1 MADWLQTVRLHAA
14 IQSAALGQ
22 ARHGV
27 VTSVDPSAH
36 AVRVTIQPEG
46 LETGWIPDGAVAAGG
61 LKMVC
66 PSEIGTQVLVVPVE
80 GDAEHPVVVG
90 RLFDATA
97 MPPQSPFTQTH
108 VQPGELALFGSD
120 GTCLHFT
127 RGRLCLKGNL
137 EVDGAIQATGD
148 VVGAGISLQSH
159 RHGGVQ
165 GGKTFTTP
173 PEGANG

>member
-1 MADWLQTVRLHAA
+1 MTDWMQTVRLHAA

-61 LKMVC
+61 LKIVC

-80 GDAEHPVVVG
+80 GDAEHPVVVS
-90 RLFDATA
+90 RLFDATVL
-97 MPPQSPFTQTH
+97 PPRSPFTNAL
-108 VQPGELALFGSD
+108 VQPGEFALFAKD
-120 GTCLHFT
+120 GTCLHFAQ
-127 RGRLCLKGNL
+127 GNL
-137 EVDGAIQATGD
+137 YLQGNLHIQGSVQASGD
-148 VVGAGISLQSH
+148 VVGGGVSLQRH
-159 RHGGVQ
+159 THGGVQ
-165 GGKTFTTP
+165 SGQAFTTAP
-173 PEGANG
+173 QAANG